1 MINKRKYRF
10 IGCSYPTL
18 DFTIKQVES
27 ACDSLSV
34 EFGDD
39 INIDEAIYEA
49 ADECTPFYYV
59 DLYNSVVDMHEWIE
73 EAVDEGIAILDP
85 GIDPTT
91 KKRKPFRL
99 HELIQAG
106 WYLYLERSLR
116 KNLDAIIFNFLANI
130 ANADPRI
137 KGDQWGA
144 LEEAMAE
151 ITKDVDPDM
160 TFGWY
165 RKKYLDILKTLG
177 IGKEA
182 K

>member
-10 IGCSYPTL
+10 IGEYPIL
-18 DFTIKQVES
+18 DFTIERIEGACES
-27 ACDSLSV
+27 LAVDY
-34 EFGDD
+34 GDD
-39 INIDEAIYEA
+39 THIDEAVHEVADTMTPIY
-49 ADECTPFYYV
+49 YYE
-59 DLYNSVVDMHEWIE
+59 LYKTVVDVHEWIE

-91 KKRKPFRL
+91 KKRRPFRL
-99 HELIQAG
+99 HELIQTG
-106 WYLYLERSLR
+106 WYYYLEQSLR
-116 KNLDAIIFNFLANI
+116 ENLNTILFNFLVDI

-137 KGDQWGA
+137 KDDQWGA
-144 LEEAMAE
+144 LEAAMAE

-165 RKKYLDILKTLG
+165 REKYLDILKTLG

-182 K
+182 E